1 MGLVVVCRW
10 LRDVDPPRG
19 CHMCDRLARWEAAGR
34 IHGKPFVNEVDG
46 ISVRRAPT
54 TECNAM
60 ESSFTVRW
68 ILSPT
73 DHDRA
78 GLVGTTTHPGQSPA
92 AAALASA
99 ESVLNALTGDQFD
112 AEFHVLSVSVG
123 EAGTNL
129 LEGNELQAALR
140 FHGRRLPIDVVY
152 RPLC

>member
-1 MGLVVVCRW
+1 MVNHSLTKWMVSPFGVH
-10 LRDVDPPRG
+10 LRRN
-19 CHMCDRLARWEAAGR
+19 A
-34 IHGKPFVNEVDG
+34 I
-46 ISVRRAPT
+46 
-54 TECNAM
+54 AM

-129 LEGNELQAALR
+129 LEGNQLQAALR
-140 FHGRRLPIDVVY
+140 FHDRRLPIDVVY